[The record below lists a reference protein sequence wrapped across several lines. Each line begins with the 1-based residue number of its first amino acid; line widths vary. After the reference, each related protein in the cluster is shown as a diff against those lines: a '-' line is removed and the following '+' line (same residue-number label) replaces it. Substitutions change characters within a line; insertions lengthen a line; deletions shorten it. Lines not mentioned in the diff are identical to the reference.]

1 MHTDGVAKG
10 QRRKGRPLPTRY
22 ASRWGVPCMILAGSF
37 FLLVGFQI
45 ISVFNN
51 WGSGLIAIGIGASLI
66 YWRYLIEKR

>member
-1 MHTDGVAKG
+1 VYTDSPTEG
-10 QRRKGRPLPTRY
+10 QRREGRPLSARH

>member
-1 MHTDGVAKG
+1 
-10 QRRKGRPLPTRY
+10 
-22 ASRWGVPCMILAGSF
+22 MILAGSF